1 MKEVIQRKREW
12 RGGPEESKLPDKKHP
27 QLTGAILAGG
37 YSRRLGQDKA
47 TLPLLG
53 KPLARWVAEALA
65 QVSVECWLITNQPQE
80 HLTLGLPLV
89 TDLWP
94 FQGPAGGLLTAL
106 FYARTP
112 WVLAAAVD
120 NPFLAPELLEELC
133 SRAARTSRPTVVCQ
147 SPWGLEPFPGL
158 YAVRLLPRLT
168 AFLKNDRRPTRLLSV
183 CRPEI
188 IPPETVQQL
197 DPEGR
202 SFFNLN
208 TPKDLDRAIIWLHQR
223 DSLVRE
229 GRIKL
234 QDQSQK

>member
-1 MKEVIQRKREW
+1 MAQNETSNSGNKN
-12 RGGPEESKLPDKKHP
+12 SL

-47 TLPLLG
+47 LLPLLG
-53 KPLARWVAEALA
+53 KPLVRWVAEALA
-65 QVSVECWLITNQPQE
+65 PAAPECWLITNHPQA
-80 HLTLGLPLV
+80 HLPLGLPLV

-120 NPFLAPELLEELC
+120 NPFLASDVVAELTA
-133 SRAARTSRPTVVCQ
+133 RAARTTRPAVVCQ

-158 YAVRLLPRLT
+158 YHVRLLPQLT
-168 AFLKNDRRPTRLLSV
+168 SFLKTDRRPTRFLSV

-188 IPPETVQQL
+188 IPPEAVARL

-208 TPKDLDRAIIWLHQR
+208 TPEDLARATAWLAQA
-223 DSLVRE
+223 
-229 GRIKL
+229 GGKP
-234 QDQSQK
+234 SQELLRLR